1 MPLATEKI
9 LETVNH
15 PRQRTYMGRVV
26 AVVSVLLAGVLLG
39 GCGGEPVRPGVGD
52 HWHVA
57 YGFYVCDE
65 YVGILQGDLT
75 GVKEDGRPESKDYG
89 IIGVHS
95 HNDGLIHFHP
105 YSGLAA
111 GPKANLG
118 LFLYMYKIGI
128 SNEQIDLPEYL
139 GGSKIEYVSVCE
151 TPSGQVDAELRVQ
164 YWPNASN
171 LEQYETFTENFTDIP
186 LTQDGA
192 AIAIVFAPEGV
203 QAPIPPSVGAPITD
217 IPGGGSIGGPA
228 GPTSTVPSV
237 APSTTQP

>member
-1 MPLATEKI
+1 
-9 LETVNH
+9 
-15 PRQRTYMGRVV
+15 MGRVV
-26 AVVSVLLAGVLLG
+26 AAISILLAGGLLG
-39 GCGGEPVRPGVGD
+39 GCGEPVRPGVGD

-57 YGFYVCDE
+57 YGIYVCDQ
-65 YVGILQGDLT
+65 YVGNLQGDLT
-75 GVKEDGRPESKDYG
+75 GTKEDGKPESKDYG

-118 LFLYMYKIGI
+118 LFLYMYGISI

-139 GGSKIEYVSVCE
+139 GGTKIEYVSVCE
-151 TPSGQVDAELRVQ
+151 TPSGPVDAELRVQ

-192 AIAIVFAPEGV
+192 AVAIVFAPEGV

-217 IPGGGSIGGPA
+217 MPQG
-228 GPTSTVPSV
+228 VPS
-237 APSTTQP
+237 PSGE